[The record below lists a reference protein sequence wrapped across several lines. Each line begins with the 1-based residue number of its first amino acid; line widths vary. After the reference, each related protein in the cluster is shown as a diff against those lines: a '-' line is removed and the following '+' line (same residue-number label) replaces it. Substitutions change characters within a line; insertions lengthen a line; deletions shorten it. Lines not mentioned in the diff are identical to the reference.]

1 MIIVVVI
8 ELIRK
13 TTSIVVIMVVV
24 VIWLS
29 RDEPLQP
36 SASSQLCR
44 QPLTYLK
51 MTGIKTRKEQ
61 QRDIII
67 TWEIKNLNVKYI
79 IKGYNGQHKKH
90 DKRWT
95 RKGGHRAKNKKNNI
109 TWVFYYCTF
118 FCATEKKTYTT
129 DYGVFLPGLV
139 EMCVSFVGL

>member
-1 MIIVVVI
+1 MVIIVVVI

-67 TWEIKNLNVKYI
+67 TWEIKNLNVKNI

-95 RKGGHRAKNKKNNI
+95 RKGGHWAKKKKQNNI

-118 FCATEKKTYTT
+118 FLCYREKKPTQQTMAFFY
-129 DYGVFLPGLV
+129 LV
-139 EMCVSFVGL
+139 